1 MAIIIVEDGS
11 GVAGANSYISE
22 ADLLSYA
29 TDRGTTL
36 STATDVLILRS
47 MDYIEMQRFIGVK
60 AKDDQSL
67 EWPRADLYK
76 YKSNE
81 IPAELIKA
89 QFALCVQ
96 IDIGND
102 PLSPG
107 DRQTKREKVD
117 VIEVEYMDG
126 ARSRASIPSVDRWLS
141 MLTLGNVGGS
151 LGVVRV
157 GRA

>member
-96 IDIGND
+96 IDLGND

-117 VIEVEYMDG
+117 VIEVEY
-126 ARSRASIPSVDRWLS
+126 ANSAASQTIVRTISAALYKILRP
-141 MLTLGNVGGS
+141 GGHGS
-151 LGVVRV
+151 SAFRVVRV
-157 GRA
+157 

>member
-1 MAIIIVEDGS
+1 LGL
-11 GVAGANSYISE
+11 VAGEEVLEPCPLAN
-22 ADLLSYA
+22 
-29 TDRGTTL
+29 
-36 STATDVLILRS
+36 
-47 MDYIEMQRFIGVK
+47 
-60 AKDDQSL
+60 
-67 EWPRADLYK
+67 
-76 YKSNE
+76 
-81 IPAELIKA
+81 
-89 QFALCVQ
+89 
-96 IDIGND
+96 IGND

-126 ARSRASIPSVDRWLS
+126 ARSRVSIPSVDRWLS